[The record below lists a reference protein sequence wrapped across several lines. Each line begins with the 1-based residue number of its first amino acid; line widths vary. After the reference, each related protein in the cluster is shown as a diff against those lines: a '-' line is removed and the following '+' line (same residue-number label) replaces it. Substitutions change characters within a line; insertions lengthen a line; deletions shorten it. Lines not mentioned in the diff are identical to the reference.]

1 MKCFVC
7 GGEMTPYFEKNFGMK
22 HVDKCEYVCCE
33 NCGLVVSK
41 TVYEMPREQWEK
53 LNYECHSALFN
64 KGEIDYRDIDPNVFV
79 RFETQSDFFSELVK
93 HGIFKPDWK
102 AVDYGAGD
110 GTLADMTNKK
120 IGTAWLKKFDAYME
134 ARDENYLS
142 EVSPKSFDFLVS
154 SSVFEHLNG
163 IEGDVDRIIELIKP
177 TGIMGLHTLI
187 CEEVPQNPNW
197 FYALLPIH
205 CTFWTNKATQI
216 LFEKAGFKRCAYHV
230 EARMWLMFRNVED
243 FERLK
248 SSADKLTGTLVFS
261 ENFVDYWKLKPEQIT
276 FPAATASKIYKI
288 LDSWRVEN

>member
-79 RFETQSDFFSELVK
+79 RFETQSNFFSELVK
-93 HGIFKPDWK
+93 HGIFKADWK
-102 AVDYGAGD
+102 AVDYGAGN

-154 SSVFEHLNG
+154 SSVFEH
-163 IEGDVDRIIELIKP
+163 
-177 TGIMGLHTLI
+177 
-187 CEEVPQNPNW
+187 
-197 FYALLPIH
+197 
-205 CTFWTNKATQI
+205 
-216 LFEKAGFKRCAYHV
+216 
-230 EARMWLMFRNVED
+230 
-243 FERLK
+243 
-248 SSADKLTGTLVFS
+248 
-261 ENFVDYWKLKPEQIT
+261 
-276 FPAATASKIYKI
+276 
-288 LDSWRVEN
+288 